1 MSLDLSRAT
10 KLRDLVF
17 LCEMRNIRWIVAA
30 LRTVESQNLQRITL
44 RLHPPPP
51 GDWAGGPDHLERQ
64 DLDRTLVQFW
74 ISHSI
79 RPQFVP
85 MYRGGK
91 KGTKDRVSR
100 LLPELTERG
109 LVDVVE
115 HTYPFRE
122 W

>member
-1 MSLDLSRAT
+1 MFRCD
-10 KLRDLVF
+10 
-17 LCEMRNIRWIVAA
+17 MRNIRWIVAA

-44 RLHPPPP
+44 RLHPTSP
-51 GDWAGGPDHLERQ
+51 GDWAEGTDYLECQ

-85 MYRGGK
+85 IYRGGK

-115 HTYPFRE
+115 QTYPFGE